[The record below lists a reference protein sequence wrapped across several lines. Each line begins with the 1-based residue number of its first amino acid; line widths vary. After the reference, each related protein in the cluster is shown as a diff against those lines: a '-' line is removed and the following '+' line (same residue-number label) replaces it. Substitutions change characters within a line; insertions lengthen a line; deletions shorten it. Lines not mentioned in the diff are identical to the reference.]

1 MNLEEY
7 KKQYKND
14 QAVGALSIENKLKE
28 MYGDLQPRFYSPQ
41 VMSFQGGN
49 DLIDGVAIYDND
61 NFKHLVSY
69 GMSHLYYNEEAAGQ
83 EYSKW
88 GLEFSFRVK
97 PFEADGEDDPFWVI
111 QLMNNLASF
120 INETKVWFEEYQ
132 FLPLGGTIRAETET
146 DIVGV
151 AFINDIDLGEIDT
164 PHGKVNFLQLV
175 GLNSTQLKR
184 LEDNSSKEEVKAVLD
199 EIRLTNP
206 KFICE
211 L

>member
-175 GLNSTQLKR
+175 GLNSIQLKR